1 MQQQPKD
8 RRILI
13 ASKDSQHQEGP
24 RAASVLSVSFL
35 EGVYL

>member
-13 ASKDSQHQEGP
+13 VSKDAQHQEGP